1 MSFLFALAKIFT
13 TQGHREIKNLD
24 WPPEEGHQPGT

>member
-13 TQGHREIKNLD
+13 TQGHREITNTD
-24 WPPEEGHQPGT
+24 GAPEEGHQPGT